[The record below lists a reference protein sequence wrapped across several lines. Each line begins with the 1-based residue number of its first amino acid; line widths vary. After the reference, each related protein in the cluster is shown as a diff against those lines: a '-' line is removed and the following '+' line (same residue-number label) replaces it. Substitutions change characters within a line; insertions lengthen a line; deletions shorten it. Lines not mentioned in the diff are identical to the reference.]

1 MAAAAAAAAAASTAR
16 GGHRPWTA
24 ASRGVSARRC
34 SVAPAQV
41 RARGPT
47 EWWPAAA
54 RRRRA
59 PRRHAVAAK
68 AGAADARPSSS
79 SDAVSYSS
87 SISTDMPLYEPTGV
101 SFDEYLLDRARVF
114 RAMFPDESRSQR
126 LSDEEWR
133 VQMLPLQFLLLT
145 VHPVVVMQ
153 LRHRDGVLDLRIQPV
168 NRVRA
173 MCLFVCLFGPEG
185 AAQTEWEL
193 RGLERDYAPAS
204 FDLGVRGSLYAD
216 RSRGRRACRL
226 RGHLEISIG
235 CVLQRLA
242 EKMKQDVDVG
252 IVADFQRFR
261 REKAAAAAAATGKRT
276 RERKIGDASS
286 SAQSAR
292 RAPDMTLSAASKGVS
307 APPGLPVPGN
317 VGDDP
322 LPNPGVNGP
331 TADGAFAAGV
341 VPPAMELPMCYYVS
355 ETEQMVDRF
364 LQTFRECCPRER
376 GKMLTFL
383 RRRIALNLKPRKN

>member
-153 LRHRDGVLDLRIQPV
+153 LRHRDGVLDLRI
-168 NRVRA
+168 
-173 MCLFVCLFGPEG
+173 
-185 AAQTEWEL
+185 TEWEL

>member
-1 MAAAAAAAAAASTAR
+1 MAAAAAAAAAAASTAR

-153 LRHRDGVLDLRIQPV
+153 LRHRDGVLDLRI
-168 NRVRA
+168 
-173 MCLFVCLFGPEG
+173 G

-235 CVLQRLA
+235 CVLPPPMRLVPGAVMRGVAESSDRRDAAGLTAAEMPVRSPKPDLRFFANAGGATNFGFLAILKIVAVQVLQRLA

-261 REKAAAAAAATGKRT
+261 REKAAAAAAATGK
-276 RERKIGDASS
+276 
-286 SAQSAR
+286 
-292 RAPDMTLSAASKGVS
+292 
-307 APPGLPVPGN
+307 
-317 VGDDP
+317 
-322 LPNPGVNGP
+322 VNS
-331 TADGAFAAGV
+331 TADR
-341 VPPAMELPMCYYVS
+341 
-355 ETEQMVDRF
+355 ET
-364 LQTFRECCPRER
+364 
-376 GKMLTFL
+376 
-383 RRRIALNLKPRKN
+383 

>member
-1 MAAAAAAAAAASTAR
+1 MAAAAAAASTAR

-24 ASRGVSARRC
+24 ASRGVSARCC

-153 LRHRDGVLDLRIQPV
+153 LRHRDGVLDLRI
-168 NRVRA
+168 
-173 MCLFVCLFGPEG
+173 
-185 AAQTEWEL
+185 
-193 RGLERDYAPAS
+193 
-204 FDLGVRGSLYAD
+204 
-216 RSRGRRACRL
+216 
-226 RGHLEISIG
+226 
-235 CVLQRLA
+235 VLQRLA

-261 REKAAAAAAATGKRT
+261 REKAAAAAAATGK
-276 RERKIGDASS
+276 
-286 SAQSAR
+286 
-292 RAPDMTLSAASKGVS
+292 
-307 APPGLPVPGN
+307 
-317 VGDDP
+317 
-322 LPNPGVNGP
+322 VNS
-331 TADGAFAAGV
+331 TADR
-341 VPPAMELPMCYYVS
+341 
-355 ETEQMVDRF
+355 ET
-364 LQTFRECCPRER
+364 
-376 GKMLTFL
+376 
-383 RRRIALNLKPRKN
+383 

>member
-1 MAAAAAAAAAASTAR
+1 MAAAAAAAAAAASTAR

-153 LRHRDGVLDLRIQPV
+153 LRHRDGVLDLRIV
-168 NRVRA
+168 HGV
-173 MCLFVCLFGPEG
+173 G
-185 AAQTEWEL
+185 AAWAGARLRAGEL
-193 RGLERDYAPAS
+193 RPRRPRVALRRQEPRPPRLPAEGPPRDLHRLRPAAADAPRA
-204 FDLGVRGSLYAD
+204 
-216 RSRGRRACRL
+216 GRR
-226 RGHLEISIG
+226 H
-235 CVLQRLA
+235 
-242 EKMKQDVDVG
+242 
-252 IVADFQRFR
+252 
-261 REKAAAAAAATGKRT
+261 
-276 RERKIGDASS
+276 
-286 SAQSAR
+286 AR
-292 RAPDMTLSAASKGVS
+292 RRRVGAAETGRE
-307 APPGLPVPGN
+307 
-317 VGDDP
+317 DE
-322 LPNPGVNGP
+322 
-331 TADGAFAAGV
+331 AG
-341 VPPAMELPMCYYVS
+341 
-355 ETEQMVDRF
+355 
-364 LQTFRECCPRER
+364 
-376 GKMLTFL
+376 
-383 RRRIALNLKPRKN
+383 RRRRHRRRLPEIPAGEGRRRRRRNGEGELHS

>member
-153 LRHRDGVLDLRIQPV
+153 LRHRDGVLDLRI
-168 NRVRA
+168 
-173 MCLFVCLFGPEG
+173 
-185 AAQTEWEL
+185 TEWEL

-235 CVLQRLA
+235 CILPPPMRLVPDAVMRGVAESVLQRLA

-261 REKAAAAAAATGKRT
+261 REKAAAAAAATGK
-276 RERKIGDASS
+276 
-286 SAQSAR
+286 
-292 RAPDMTLSAASKGVS
+292 
-307 APPGLPVPGN
+307 
-317 VGDDP
+317 
-322 LPNPGVNGP
+322 VNS
-331 TADGAFAAGV
+331 TADR
-341 VPPAMELPMCYYVS
+341 
-355 ETEQMVDRF
+355 ET
-364 LQTFRECCPRER
+364 
-376 GKMLTFL
+376 
-383 RRRIALNLKPRKN
+383 